1 MPLRPA
7 SLASAALWLVGLACG
22 GMASAQDAPTVP
34 TLSADQ
40 AMQLQLQVM
49 AGEMAAG
56 RNQPGVAAKAFVAA
70 LELQP
75 DAALASRATQL
86 ALASEDE
93 PLALKAARKWLELD
107 PGNADPREVMAR
119 LSIRSG
125 DLDEAHA
132 QSLAI
137 IRGHAGGESEG
148 FRHVALLLS
157 GESHHGER
165 VKRVMDRLVSEF
177 PELAGARYARALA
190 ALRFD
195 DLPLAERS
203 AREALKLEPG
213 SRDYRLL
220 LAGVLVRAKQL
231 PEADALMES
240 LLAETKEPADLRM
253 TYAKLLLEA
262 GERDAARTQLRAA
275 LDADAKNDDARYA
288 LGVLAFNDGKLDEAE
303 ALFKP
308 LSEDRE
314 RGGDAEYQLGR
325 IAEAR
330 KQYEAALGHY
340 ERVASGGQ
348 AVEAVVR
355 RSLVLAR
362 LDRVDEARGALEQ
375 LRQQFPPLGPRLT
388 LAEAEMLHEI
398 GRNDEAL
405 GVYSSALERSPGNDE
420 LLYGRSLVFE
430 RMGRFP
436 EAESDLRR
444 ILADDPEDARAMNAL
459 GYMLTVNTTRYEEAR
474 KLIEAA
480 IKQQPDD
487 PAVIDSMGWVLFK
500 LGKAQEAR
508 AHLEKALANADDPEI
523 SAHLGEVL
531 WTLGERE
538 RARGIWDRALARE
551 PEHRALR
558 DTVERLTK

>member
-7 SLASAALWLVGLACG
+7 ATASAVLWLAAIAWTAPAL
-22 GMASAQDAPTVP
+22 AQDPAPGPV
-34 TLSADQ
+34 LSAEQ
-40 AMQLQLQVM
+40 TMQLQLQVM

-56 RNQPGVAAKAFVAA
+56 RNQPEVAARAF
-70 LELQP
+70 LEVLDLAP
-75 DAALASRATQL
+75 DPALASRATQL
-86 ALASEDE
+86 ALAAEDE
-93 PLALKAARKWLELD
+93 ALALKAARKWLSLE
-107 PGNADPREVMAR
+107 PENADPREVIAR
-119 LSIRSG
+119 LSVRAG

-157 GESHHGER
+157 GEARHGER
-165 VKRVMDRLVSEF
+165 VKRAMDRLVSEF

-195 DLPLAERS
+195 DLALAERS
-203 AREALKLEPG
+203 AREALRLEPT

-231 PEADALMES
+231 PEADTLMQG
-240 LLAETKEPADLRM
+240 LLEETKEPGDLRM

-262 GERDAARTQLRAA
+262 GEREPARAQLRAA
-275 LDADAKNDDARYA
+275 LEADAKNDDARYA
-288 LGVLAFNDGKLDEAE
+288 LGVLSFNDGDLDEA
-303 ALFKP
+303 ASLFKP
-308 LSEDRE
+308 LTENRE
-314 RGGDAEYQLGR
+314 RSGDAEFQLGR

-330 KQYEAALGHY
+330 KQYEDALGHY
-340 ERVASGGQ
+340 ERVNSGGQ
-348 AVEAVVR
+348 AMEAVVR
-355 RSLVLAR
+355 RSIVLAR

-375 LRQQFPPLGPRLT
+375 LRQQFPPLAGRLT
-388 LAEAEMLHEI
+388 LAEAEMLQDI
-398 GRNDEAL
+398 GRNEEAL
-405 GVYSSALERSPGNDE
+405 AIYSTALAGAPDDDA
-420 LLYGRSLVFE
+420 LLYGRSLVYE

-436 EAESDLRR
+436 EAETDLRR
-444 ILADDPEDARAMNAL
+444 ILALDPEDSRAMNAL

-474 KLIEAA
+474 RLIEAA
-480 IKQQPDD
+480 LKQEPDD

-500 LGKAQEAR
+500 LGKPEDAR
-508 AHLEKALANADDPEI
+508 GYLERALASADDPEI

-531 WTLGERE
+531 WTLGEHD
-538 RARGIWDRALARE
+538 RAREIWNKALARE

>member
-1 MPLRPA
+1 MPVRPA
-7 SLASAALWLVGLACG
+7 SLASAALWLVGLACSG
-22 GMASAQDAPTVP
+22 AALAQDTPSGP
-34 TLSADQ
+34 TLSAEQ
-40 AMQLQLQVM
+40 SMQLQLQVM

-56 RNQPGVAAKAFVAA
+56 RNQPGVAAKAFIEA

-75 DAALASRATQL
+75 DSTLASRATQL

-93 PLALKAARKWLELD
+93 PLALKAARKWQELD
-107 PGNADPREVMAR
+107 PDNADPREVIAR
-119 LSIRSG
+119 LSVRSG

-157 GESHHGER
+157 GEARHGER

-195 DLPLAERS
+195 DLALAERS
-203 AREALKLEPG
+203 AREALKLEPS

-231 PEADALMES
+231 PEADALMAS
-240 LLAETKEPADLRM
+240 LLAETKETGDLRM

-262 GERDAARTQLRAA
+262 GEREAARTQLRAA

-303 ALFKP
+303 ALFTP
-308 LSEDRE
+308 LTENRE

-330 KQYEAALGHY
+330 KQYEIALGHY

-355 RSLVLAR
+355 RSVVLAR
-362 LDRVDEARGALEQ
+362 LDRIDEARGALEQ
-375 LRQQFPPLGPRLT
+375 LRQQFPPLAPRLT
-388 LAEAEMLHEI
+388 LAEAEMLQEI

-405 GVYSSALERSPGNDE
+405 AVYSSALERAPGDDG

-436 EAESDLRR
+436 EAEADLRR

-480 IKQQPDD
+480 LKHQPDD

-500 LGKAQEAR
+500 LGQAQEAR
-508 AHLEKALANADDPEI
+508 VHLEKALANADDPEI

-538 RARGIWDRALARE
+538 RAREIWDRALARE
-551 PEHRALR
+551 PEHRGLR